1 MNVGIRNLMKGRVGE
16 RGYEGESL
24 TGKGF
29 ILLGGG
35 FWILGGGRKHFGG
48 GREHW
53 FDGLFCFSGSVGEFF
68 RL

>member
-24 TGKGF
+24 TGERTHSFGRR
-29 ILLGGG
+29 ILD
-35 FWILGGGRKHFGG
+35 FGG
-48 GREHW
+48 EEAFWRGKGALVSW
-53 FDGLFCFSGSVGEFF
+53 LGFSGSVGDFF